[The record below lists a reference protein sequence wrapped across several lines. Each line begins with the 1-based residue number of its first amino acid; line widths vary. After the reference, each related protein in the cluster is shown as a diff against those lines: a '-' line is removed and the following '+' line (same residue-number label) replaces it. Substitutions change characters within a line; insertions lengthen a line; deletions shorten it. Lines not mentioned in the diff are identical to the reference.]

1 MRKQWENPTV
11 HHVWQEQDIQERLS
25 TQPRFKPTRFMDKV
39 LSYGIR
45 GLYTGFNW
53 ITGYKGTNP
62 TPESVAFRLI
72 LLESVA
78 GVPGFVAASHRHFRS
93 LRIMQRDNGWI
104 HTLLEEAENERM
116 HLLTFLQM
124 FPPSRL
130 TRGIVYAT
138 QYVFGAGFI
147 VMYVLSPRMAHRFVG
162 YFEETAVVTYSQV
175 IAKVEE
181 EGSLLNT
188 AWSHLEAPPI
198 AKSYWRLPQDATF
211 LDTLKQIAV
220 DETMHRDVN
229 HTFADMATTDP
240 NPFVEAHLDDI
251 AAWQRSEHLVEGTEL
266 RSMSFDPADEASR
279 KQVG

>member
-1 MRKQWENPTV
+1 MKKEWENPTI
-11 HHVWQEQDIQERLS
+11 HHVWQEQDVKERLS
-25 TQPRFKPTRFMDKV
+25 TQPRFKPTRFVDKV

-53 ITGYKGTNP
+53 LTGYKGANP
-62 TPESVAFRLI
+62 SPESVAFRLI

-124 FPPSRL
+124 FPPSWS
-130 TRGIVYAT
+130 TRAIVYTT

-147 VMYVLSPRMAHRFVG
+147 VMYVLSPRTAHRFVG

-175 IAKVEE
+175 ISKVEE
-181 EGSLLNT
+181 EGSLLNK
-188 AWSHLEAPPI
+188 AWSHLEAPAI
-198 AKSYWRLPQDATF
+198 AKSYWRLPGDATF

-229 HTFADMATTDP
+229 HTFADMASTDP
-240 NPFVEAHLDDI
+240 NPFVHEHLDDI

-266 RSMSFDPADEASR
+266 QGMSFQPADEASR
-279 KQVG
+279 QNVG